1 MHVAENAF
9 CCKGFQTLKVLNR
22 TLHQGQCTGNIVLS
36 RHNHHWTFPTNT
48 FRVARG
54 NDGTGLGLKQIP
66 GKHLPITD
74 QKSSKPRSTWSGLSF
89 SEFQNHCGLQQEL
102 SCPPNQ
108 IIKYLLRSQTCLQ
121 LMIHRLPQNNW
132 LSIKSVFL
140 ESVSTLYILTS
151 WTLQIFMTFQPRRLA
166 MAKVATPYDLAKL
179 PASQSKWRRSSPS

>member
-1 MHVAENAF
+1 MLLRMHF
-9 CCKGFQTLKVLNR
+9 TSFYCKGFQTLKVLNR
-22 TLHQGQCTGNIVLS
+22 TLHQGQCTGNVVLS

-54 NDGTGLGLKQIP
+54 NDGTWLGLKQIP

-108 IIKYLLRSQTCLQ
+108 IIKYLLNSQTSLQ
-121 LMIHRLPQNNW
+121 LMIRRLPQRNW
-132 LSIKSVFL
+132 LSIKIRLLRISA
-140 ESVSTLYILTS
+140 YIIIHTDILH
-151 WTLQIFMTFQPRRLA
+151 LPDFHDFP
-166 MAKVATPYDLAKL
+166 AKAPCYG
-179 PASQSKWRRSSPS
+179 